1 MPSSRTAIEAFVSGT
16 LDYGGL
22 QAELSRAAES
32 GTPRDVALDDLRRV
46 EEEIGL
52 STALNNLIARAI
64 DRHFDG
70 GGASHTHTVPGGSGD
85 QTSPGKPKTKTTLK
99 PPPKKA
105 APAPIDPD
113 AADADDEAPSGEAKS
128 GKAKSGG
135 AKSGG
140 AKSGEARPGVA
151 SSGVASS
158 GEADSPAPVEPVAEG
173 DPVADLP
180 PIYAAGVNPGE
191 RERPPG
197 FPPAGASLPEPG
209 TVLADRFVLQSVLG
223 RGGMGV
229 VYRALDRRREEA
241 GAGNPFVALKVLRN
255 ELHARPAARSRLFAE
270 ALQGQYLQHPSIV
283 AVHDFDRDGELA
295 FVTMELLEGERLRTA
310 LVRSAPD
317 GLPRHE
323 AFALLRGI
331 LEATSYLHENGF
343 VHRDL
348 TPGNIM
354 VASDGKPKLMD
365 FGLAQRPRRGDDPAL
380 GSEADPGAHTPAYAC
395 PELIDGAP
403 PDPRDDVYAL
413 GVLSYEVLTGRHPFD
428 KMAADEARRRKR
440 KPARVPGLN
449 AEQWRT
455 LRSALSFDAA
465 GRPADAGHFLNGM
478 QLVTEA
484 RRSLRP
490 GVAQGLLA
498 GVAAGVLLTLAVIHP
513 DGPIGSRLEGDDRPS
528 VAETTAEPGIQA
540 GQVEPAPRTPAP
552 QASPDPAD
560 IAPSESAL
568 PPPEAAPSPSVI
580 QLATPETAR
589 ASTEDNDARSGSP
602 TALEPAP
609 RPLGTA
615 EPDTRPGRL
624 QLSATRY
631 AISEGTAVAI
641 AEVLRSDGTGGAVG
655 VHWRTVGRSALNG
668 EDFVGSGWQRLELAD
683 GEESGRI
690 FVPLVNDGLAEPAES
705 FFIEIE
711 RPDGGATLGDVVRSE
726 VRISDDDTG

>member
-1 MPSSRTAIEAFVSGT
+1 MPSSRTSIEAFVSGT

-22 QAELSRAAES
+22 QSELSRAAED

-52 STALNNLIARAI
+52 SPALNNLIARAI

-70 GGASHTHTVPGGSGD
+70 GGANHTQTVPGGRGD
-85 QTSPGKPKTKTTLK
+85 QTSPGTPKTKTTLR
-99 PPPKKA
+99 PPA
-105 APAPIDPD
+105 RDPAPVPAEPLE
-113 AADADDEAPSGEAKS
+113 AAAGSGEQAPP
-128 GKAKSGG
+128 
-135 AKSGG
+135 
-140 AKSGEARPGVA
+140 GED
-151 SSGVASS
+151 
-158 GEADSPAPVEPVAEG
+158 DSPAPETPVAPVAEG

-180 PIYAAGVNPGE
+180 PIYAAGADPDE
-191 RERPPG
+191 RETPPG

-209 TVLADRFVLQSVLG
+209 TVVADRFVLQSVLG

-255 ELHARPAARSRLFAE
+255 ELNARPAARSRLFAE
-270 ALQGQYLQHPSIV
+270 ALQGQYLQHSSIV

-331 LEATSYLHENGF
+331 LEATSYLHEHGF

-348 TPGNIM
+348 TPANIM

-365 FGLAQRPRRGDDPAL
+365 FGLAQRPRRGDEPAL
-380 GSEADPGAHTPAYAC
+380 GSDADPGAHTPAYAC

-413 GVLSYEVLTGRHPFD
+413 GVLAYEVLTGHHPFD

-455 LRSALSFDAA
+455 LRAALSFEAA
-465 GRPADAGHFLNGM
+465 QRPADAGHFLTGM
-478 QLVTEA
+478 QLVGEA

-513 DGPIGSRLEGDDRPS
+513 DGPIGSRLAGGDQPAATDATPEPHTQ
-528 VAETTAEPGIQA
+528 AEQVQPTRQTPG
-540 GQVEPAPRTPAP
+540 PA
-552 QASPDPAD
+552 ASPDVSDSAAAEP
-560 IAPSESAL
+560 AL
-568 PPPEAAPSPSVI
+568 PPPEPTPPSSVI
-580 QLATPETAR
+580 RLATPEAAR
-589 ASTEDNDARSGSP
+589 TGAEDNVDPSGSP

-609 RPLGTA
+609 RPLGA
-615 EPDTRPGRL
+615 GDAPPDPRPGRL
-624 QLSATRY
+624 ELSATRY
-631 AISEGTAVAI
+631 VVNEGTAAAI
-641 AEVLRSDGTGGAVG
+641 AEVVRRDGVGGVVGLR
-655 VHWRTVGRSALNG
+655 WRTVGRSALNG
-668 EDFVGSGWQRLELAD
+668 EDFAGSDWQRLELAD
-683 GEESGRI
+683 GEASGRI
-690 FVPLVNDGLAEPAES
+690 YVPLVSDSLAEPDES
-705 FFIEIE
+705 FFIEVD
-711 RPDGGATLGDVVRSE
+711 RPDGGATLGDLVRSE
-726 VRISDDDTG
+726 VRIVDDD